1 MNKYLLKLYITG
13 QTPRSTRAVANLRQ
27 ICDEKIGEECELVI
41 IDILERTQLAED
53 DKVLATPML
62 IKQLPPPTRR
72 FIGDLSDMDK
82 VLVGLDLQPRS
93 GFQEQEGN
101 E

>member
-1 MNKYLLKLYITG
+1 MRKHLRAKPHFAGRKVSNKEG
-13 QTPRSTRAVANLRQ
+13 VFVAR
-27 ICDEKIGEECELVI
+27 
-41 IDILERTQLAED
+41 
-53 DKVLATPML
+53 ATPPN
-62 IKQLPPPTRR
+62 IRAGEKQLPPPTRR